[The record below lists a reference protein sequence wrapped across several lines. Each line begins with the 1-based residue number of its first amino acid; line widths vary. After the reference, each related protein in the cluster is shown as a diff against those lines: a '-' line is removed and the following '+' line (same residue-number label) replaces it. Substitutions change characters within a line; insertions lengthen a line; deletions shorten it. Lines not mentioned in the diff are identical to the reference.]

1 MCTVTIIPKGKD
13 DFILTSNRDEAP
25 NRISLT
31 PQFYNTEKTNLL
43 FPKDEVGGGTWV
55 GISSKNRVVC
65 LLNGGFE
72 KHVRKSKY
80 RQSRGVVVKDLM
92 LANDIDNT
100 LSNYN
105 LEEIEPFTVVIA
117 DWNKSLRF
125 FELIWDGAVKHVT
138 QLPLEPKIWSSST
151 LYSSTMRTERLA
163 WFDGFKSDDDFN
175 NEAILNFHKSAGGD
189 NLDYGTVMD
198 RGHVKTTSITQINK
212 TNDEVSMR
220 FESLVNGA
228 VTSKMFKVA
237 QAVNE

>member
-31 PQFYNTEKTNLL
+31 PQFYNIDNTNLL

-65 LLNGGFE
+65 LLNGAFE
-72 KHVRKSKY
+72 KHTRQPKY

-92 LANDIDNT
+92 LANCIDTT

-105 LEEIEPFTVVIA
+105 LEDIEPFTVVIA

-125 FELIWDGAVKHVT
+125 FELVWDGTTKHVT
-138 QLPLEPKIWSSST
+138 HLPLEPKIWSSST
-151 LYSSTMRTERLA
+151 LYSRSMRTERLA

-189 NLDYGTVMD
+189 NLNYGTVMD

-212 TNDEVSMR
+212 TNEEVSMR